1 MSLSN
6 LSVNICLKSVGVT
19 LNCLNCQ
26 FCHQPYILEIQLL
39 FLLGREFFIGITK
52 WTNESGA
59 CAVAS
64 AFPEYPCTPIKV
76 ENNLIMIIL

>member
-1 MSLSN
+1 M
-6 LSVNICLKSVGVT
+6 LKI
-19 LNCLNCQ
+19 Q
-26 FCHQPYILEIQLL
+26 ILKI
-39 FLLGREFFIGITK
+39 FLGREFFIGITK

-76 ENNLIMIIL
+76 EDNFCYNKFAEKK

>member
-1 MSLSN
+1 MPRNYLSEY
-6 LSVNICLKSVGVT
+6 VGVRIVYV
-19 LNCLNCQ
+19 LIYHPHL
-26 FCHQPYILEIQLL
+26 IIKISL
-39 FLLGREFFIGITK
+39 FVGREFFIGITK

-76 ENNLIMIIL
+76 GKYSIIS